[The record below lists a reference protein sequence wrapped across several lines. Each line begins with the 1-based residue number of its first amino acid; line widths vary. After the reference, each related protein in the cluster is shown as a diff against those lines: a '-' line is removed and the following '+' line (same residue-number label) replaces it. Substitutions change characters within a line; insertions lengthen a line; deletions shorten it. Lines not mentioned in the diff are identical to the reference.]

1 MAICEDDGHGRGG
14 SRTPKWAIVA
24 AIFVGSLGIAVA
36 AVVSTGTSLVSSPM
50 ATAST
55 TKATPWVP
63 RPDFLPKPVPHPG
76 TLVSAQGA
84 DNGQAQQENVKWA
97 AKATPPFQAIQKGLT
112 DLGTAL
118 NNQDLGGM
126 QKACRTVSI
135 QAEKL
140 QATLPSP
147 RDDMTAEVQGSVDEL
162 NQMVTA
168 CLADPPDV
176 NGIQTH
182 GNAAS
187 NHMQTVAKLSQEK

>member
-1 MAICEDDGHGRGG
+1 MAISEDDGRGRGG
-14 SRTPKWAIVA
+14 GRTPKWAIAA
-24 AIFVGSLGIAVA
+24 AIFVGSLGVA
-36 AVVSTGTSLVSSPM
+36 ITAVVSTGTSLVSSPM

-76 TLVSAQGA
+76 TLVSAQGPNNA
-84 DNGQAQQENVKWA
+84 QDQQENAKWA
-97 AKATPPFQAIQKGLT
+97 AKATPPFQAIQKALT

-118 NNQDLGGM
+118 NGQDLPGM
-126 QKACRTVSI
+126 QRACRTVSG

-140 QATLPSP
+140 AATLPTP
-147 RDDMTAEVQGSVDEL
+147 KDDMTAEVQASVDEL
-162 NQMVTA
+162 NAMVTA

-176 NGIQTH
+176 NGLQTH

-187 NHMQTVAKLSQEK
+187 NHMQTVAKLSQAK

>member
-1 MAICEDDGHGRGG
+1 MAICEDDGKGRGG

-24 AIFVGSLGIAVA
+24 AIFVGSLGIAVT

-76 TLVSAQGA
+76 TLVSAQGPNNA
-84 DNGQAQQENVKWA
+84 EEQQQNAKWA
-97 AKATPPFQAIQKGLT
+97 AKATPPFQAIQKGMT

-118 NNQDLGGM
+118 NAQDVAAM
-126 QKACRTVSI
+126 QKSCRAISS
-135 QAEKL
+135 QSGKL
-140 QATLPSP
+140 EATLPTP
-147 RDDMTAEVQGSVDEL
+147 KDDLTAEVQASVDEI
-162 NQMVTA
+162 NAMVSA
-168 CLADPPDV
+168 CLADPPDA
-176 NGIQTH
+176 NGIQVH
-182 GNAAS
+182 GSAAG